1 MGYRCCVS
9 LEHFEGRP
17 VQVVTKVRNVRYR
30 FNDKETVGKEIVQMR
45 FVSPENVSLI
55 GTEPT
60 VVKEEHLVDC
70 RTLQRERRPHHE
82 EVSNVEQ
89 F

>member
-1 MGYRCCVS
+1 MGYKCAIG
-9 LEHFEGRP
+9 EDHHEGRP

-30 FNDKETVGKEIVQMR
+30 FDDKETVGKEIVQMR
-45 FVSPENVSLI
+45 FVAPENVSLI
-55 GTEPT
+55 GTEPV
-60 VVKEEHLVDC
+60 VVKDEHLVDC
-70 RTLQRERRPHHE
+70 RTPQRERRPRHE